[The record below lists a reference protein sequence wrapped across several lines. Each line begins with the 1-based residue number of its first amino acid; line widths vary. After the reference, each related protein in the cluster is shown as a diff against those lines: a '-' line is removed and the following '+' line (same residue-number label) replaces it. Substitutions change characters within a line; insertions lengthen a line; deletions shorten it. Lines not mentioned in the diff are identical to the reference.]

1 MPRLL
6 ALVRSVCI
14 VQTSGP
20 ARHRVGSSIPRNSLV
35 MPRHNTQ
42 RSAEYAL
49 FAPNKAYRLPFALL
63 WRKILALL
71 RCNGANLLHCRSPFC
86 LCLEHVDNLGAY
98 THPVRRPVF
107 SYHLV
112 RTLDLTLGLSASEF
126 SLTPPTTLTTLS
138 QTQGGGYGG
147 KFTQRNRNEDLRQA

>member
-1 MPRLL
+1 MR
-6 ALVRSVCI
+6 
-14 VQTSGP
+14 
-20 ARHRVGSSIPRNSLV
+20 
-35 MPRHNTQ
+35 RHNTQ

-63 WRKILALL
+63 WGKISLCCAATVLTFFIAGLLFICALSTSITWE
-71 RCNGANLLHCRSPFC
+71 RTP
-86 LCLEHVDNLGAY
+86 
-98 THPVRRPVF
+98 HPVRRPVF

-138 QTQGGGYGG
+138 QTQGGDYGG